1 MFYSK
6 NNMIYQPEQD
16 SHMLAKQIQI
26 YLGKLKNK
34 NIKVLDMGSGSGI
47 QAQTVIKAGVPKK
60 NVLCADINPE
70 AIEFLEKQKL
80 NAVHSNL
87 FSKIKTNFDLITF
100 NPPYLPENKYDKLP
114 DTTAG
119 KKGYETITEF
129 LKQAKAHLNK
139 DGTILLLF
147 SSLSKPNI
155 ILKEAKALGYKFELL
170 AEENAG
176 MMEKLF
182 VYKFK

>member
-1 MFYSK
+1 
-6 NNMIYQPEQD
+6 MIYQPEQD
-16 SHMLAKQIQI
+16 SYMLAKEIEKYISQ
-26 YLGKLKNK
+26 LKNK
-34 NIKVLDMGSGSGI
+34 NIQILDMGSGSGI
-47 QAQTVIKAGVPKK
+47 QAQTAIKSRIPKD

-70 AIEFLEKQKL
+70 AIKELKKQKL
-80 NAVHSNL
+80 
-87 FSKIKTNFDLITF
+87 KTIKTNLFEKIKNKFDLIVF
-100 NPPYLPENKYDKLP
+100 NPPYLPESKYDKLP

-147 SSLSKPNI
+147 SNLSKPNI